1 MMISF
6 SVSVAFLNYIFLQIC
21 VWVLQDRKTSDV
33 IVTIFAELGDIRP
46 SFFSG
51 TLILLL
57 HILCLMSMALFV
69 LTMDHIS

>member
-6 SVSVAFLNYIFLQIC
+6 SVSVGLSKLYVSPNLCLGLTGQ
-21 VWVLQDRKTSDV
+21 KTSDV